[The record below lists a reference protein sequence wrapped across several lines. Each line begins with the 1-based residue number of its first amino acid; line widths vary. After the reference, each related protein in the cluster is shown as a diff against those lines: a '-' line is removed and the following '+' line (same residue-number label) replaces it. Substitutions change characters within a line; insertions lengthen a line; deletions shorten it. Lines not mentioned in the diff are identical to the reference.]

1 MYTSIFFA
9 ARGCILLLIFAHN
22 ICMIILYVL
31 LIVYILSVNFYA
43 FLLVK
48 SLKDKEKAEEIRRL
62 EEQSSFPL
70 LNVQNTTSAKPIQ
83 SPNEK
88 TADKSMSKLF
98 ITGLLGGAITI
109 YVCMFIYKYKRSE
122 LLLMVLMPL
131 LGILNIYFWILM
143 FKSGFGF
150 FIIR

>member
-1 MYTSIFFA
+1 MAVFRCIFLF
-9 ARGCILLLIFAHN
+9 FAHN

-48 SLKDKEKAEEIRRL
+48 SLKEKERADEIRHIEGQVHIL
-62 EEQSSFPL
+62 PTLDKSAHSA
-70 LNVQNTTSAKPIQ
+70 NTQQPIT
-83 SPNEK
+83 PATTEK
-88 TADKSMSKLF
+88 TVDKSMSKLF

>member
-1 MYTSIFFA
+1 MAVFRCIFLF
-9 ARGCILLLIFAHN
+9 FAHN

-48 SLKDKEKAEEIRRL
+48 SLKEKERADEIRRIEGQVHIL
-62 EEQSSFPL
+62 PTLDKPAHSA
-70 LNVQNTTSAKPIQ
+70 NTQQPIT
-83 SPNEK
+83 PATTEK

-109 YVCMFIYKYKRSE
+109 YVCMFIYKYKRYE

>member
-1 MYTSIFFA
+1 
-9 ARGCILLLIFAHN
+9 
-22 ICMIILYVL
+22 MIILYVL

-48 SLKDKEKAEEIRRL
+48 SLKEKERADEIRRIEGQVHIL
-62 EEQSSFPL
+62 PTLDKPAHSA
-70 LNVQNTTSAKPIQ
+70 NTQQPIT
-83 SPNEK
+83 PATTEK
-88 TADKSMSKLF
+88 TTDKSMSKLF